1 MDYKVKLEAFE
12 GPMDLLL
19 HLIEKNKIDIYDIPI
34 SELTQQYI
42 EYVNEAQEFD
52 AELASRFLLMA
63 AILINIKSR
72 MLLPSRTKLKSPTEE
87 DSDPRTELVQKLIE
101 YRRFQKA
108 SQELESRLAIE
119 ETFIKRSPM
128 ELSRRELPPTN
139 LSIKKLMQVFLNVI
153 ARNEEGELPKILISP
168 EVFKIK
174 DKMIEILHALSGSNE
189 VKLSDVVETKS
200 VNETVTTFLA
210 LLELV
215 KRSQVNARQVSPF
228 DDIVIA
234 STGGSLNAE

>member
-87 DSDPRTELVQKLIE
+87 DSDPRTELVQKLI
-101 YRRFQKA
+101 
-108 SQELESRLAIE
+108 
-119 ETFIKRSPM
+119 
-128 ELSRRELPPTN
+128 
-139 LSIKKLMQVFLNVI
+139 V
-153 ARNEEGELPKILISP
+153 
-168 EVFKIK
+168 
-174 DKMIEILHALSGSNE
+174 
-189 VKLSDVVETKS
+189 
-200 VNETVTTFLA
+200 
-210 LLELV
+210 
-215 KRSQVNARQVSPF
+215 
-228 DDIVIA
+228 
-234 STGGSLNAE
+234 